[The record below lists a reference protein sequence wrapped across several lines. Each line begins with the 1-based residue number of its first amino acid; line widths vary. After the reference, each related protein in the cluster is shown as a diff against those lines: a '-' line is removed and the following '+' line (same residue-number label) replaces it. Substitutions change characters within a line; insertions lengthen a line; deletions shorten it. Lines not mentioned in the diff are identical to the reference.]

1 MGEYIKAI
9 SNIDLLV
16 FLHLKDFSSPV
27 KFASFLGKTIIIHEF
42 KYSLKFPG
50 KETS

>member
-27 KFASFLGKTIIIHEF
+27 KFASFLGKTIIHEF
-42 KYSLKFPG
+42 KYSLRFPG